1 MFEGINTSG
10 SALNAA
16 KQWME
21 VSSNNIA
28 NADSSAAP
36 GEIPF
41 LRKRVVLSEIT
52 PFETALTGTKGV
64 KVSEISS
71 DTGSVKRVYDPTHPN
86 ANEAGYVNYANV
98 DMTAEMTNLMV
109 GQKMYAAN
117 TSALQA
123 NEKMMEKDLEIGK
136 V

>member
-1 MFEGINTSG
+1 
-10 SALNAA
+10 
-16 KQWME
+16 
-21 VSSNNIA
+21 IA

-36 GEIPF
+36 GETPF